1 MIGRPQSVAQVEASR
16 RTLSPISV
24 RLYPRRRVPILI
36 ILAAFLSRTIGF
48 GQSSDVTNS
57 AAVSVQ
63 EALSSFRVDGA
74 HSIAKPIQVVGILT
88 SEPADVGDGGLLA
101 FFQDAT
107 GGIFLVSNNGSL
119 HFRGYRRGDVLRVT
133 GNAQYHLGT
142 VEIQLSA
149 VQPLGT
155 RAVPPPRHI
164 TVAEAQAGRL
174 VGELV
179 SIDGDLSA
187 PPAPSV
193 LPPSRERPSNWRQP
207 MRLRDATG
215 TIFVYPPL
223 EAPVG
228 PDIWARCQGGARA
241 TITGVLGLRSDDA
254 SSKPTVRFYPRD
266 PADFAFAPVP
276 PYGKILTGFA
286 TLLLGG
292 GMFYFWLRRRN
303 AEQKAAHLLAL
314 SSELAKARDAAMQA
328 SRAKSEFLANMSHE
342 IRTPMNGVIGMAG
355 LLLDTRLDSE
365 QRDFVQTIHHSADA
379 LMTIINDILDF
390 SKIEAGKLDLE
401 VLDFQLDVSVE
412 DSVVLLAEQAQRRGL
427 ELVSWIDDNV
437 PLGVRGDP
445 GRLRQVLVNLLGNAV
460 KFSDHGEILLRV
472 SLEREDA
479 THAWIRI
486 EVKDQGIGIAPQ
498 TLKNLF
504 EPFTQAD
511 GSTTR
516 KYGGTGLG
524 LAICKA
530 LVLKMGGEIGADSA
544 PGEGATFWFTASF
557 EKQERFVRTVP
568 SSEGLVGLQVL
579 IVDDQPANRTIVQ
592 HYVRGWGMRPECASS
607 GAEALALINER
618 GGTDAFALALLD
630 MQMPGMDGIS
640 LAQRIKFD
648 ARLQMPLILL
658 TSLSELNIC
667 KGERQRLFA
676 DCLTKPIA
684 KLQLLNCLLS
694 ALARPGD
701 LAPPAAEG
709 PGPSNLSTRELTPER
724 PIRILLAEDNA
735 VNQKLALLQ
744 LRQLGFRADAV
755 ANGLEV
761 LEACQRVPY
770 DIVIMDCQMPVMDG
784 YEATRR
790 LRRQEQGPEHITVI
804 AMTASARREDRERCF
819 EAGMD
824 DYMSKP
830 VHKSDLAQVLDRWAG
845 TV

>member
-1 MIGRPQSVAQVEASR
+1 MISPPHSRGLAQPSKR
-16 RTLSPISV
+16 SLSPISV
-24 RLYPRRRVPILI
+24 QLYPRRLAPILI
-36 ILAAFLSRTIGF
+36 VLAAFFSRTSGF

-57 AAVSVQ
+57 AVVSIQ
-63 EALSSFRVDGA
+63 EALSSFRDESGLA
-74 HSIAKPIQVVGILT
+74 AAKPIQLVGVLT
-88 SEPADVGDGGLLA
+88 SEPADVGDGGVLA

-107 GGIFLVSNNGSL
+107 GGIVLVSSKGSL

-133 GNAQYHLGT
+133 GNAQYHLGMF
-142 VEIQLSA
+142 EIQLSA

-155 RAVPPPRHI
+155 RAIPPPRHI
-164 TVAEAQAGRL
+164 TVAEAQAGRYR
-174 VGELV
+174 GELV
-179 SIDGDLSA
+179 SIEGYVWAS
-187 PPAPSV
+187 PALPG
-193 LPPSRERPSNWRQP
+193 PPSPQGGLAARQ
-207 MRLRDATG
+207 MRLRDASG
-215 TIFVYPPL
+215 TILLYPPL
-223 EAPVG
+223 EAPLG

-241 TITGVLGLRSDDA
+241 TITGVLGFRSDDA
-254 SSKPTVRFYPRD
+254 SSKPTVPFYPRD

-276 PYGKILTGFA
+276 PYGKILVGLTA
-286 TLLLGG
+286 LALVAV
-292 GMFYFWLRRRN
+292 MFYFWLRRRN
-303 AEQKAAHLLAL
+303 ADQKAAHFLAL
-314 SSELAKARDAAMQA
+314 SNELAKARDAAMEA
-328 SRAKSEFLANMSHE
+328 SRVKSEFLANMSHE
-342 IRTPMNGVIGMAG
+342 IRTPMNGVIGMAS

-390 SKIEAGKLDLE
+390 SKIEAGKLDFE
-401 VLDFQLDVSVE
+401 ALDFQLDVSVE
-412 DSVVLLAEQAQRRGL
+412 DSVFLLAEQAQRRGL
-427 ELVSWIDDNV
+427 ELVSWIDENV

-472 SLEREDA
+472 SLQREDA

-486 EVKDQGIGIAPQ
+486 EVKDRGIGIAPE

-530 LVLKMGGEIGADSA
+530 LVHRMGGEIGVDST
-544 PGEGATFWFTASF
+544 PGEGAAFWFTAKF
-557 EKQERFVRTVP
+557 EKQERFVRIVP
-568 SSEGLVGLQVL
+568 SSERLLGLPVL
-579 IVDDQPANRTIVQ
+579 IVDDHPANTTIVQ
-592 HYVRGWGMRPECASS
+592 HYVRAWGMRPECVSS

-618 GGTDAFALALLD
+618 GGADAFALGLLD

-640 LAQRIKFD
+640 LARQIKFD

-658 TSLSELNIC
+658 TSLSEFNIC

-676 DCLTKPIA
+676 DCLTKPVA

-694 ALARPGD
+694 ALAQPVD

-709 PGPSNLSTRELTPER
+709 SEPDHVSTREVATER
-724 PIRILLAEDNA
+724 PIRVLLAEDNA

-744 LRQLGFRADAV
+744 LQKLGFRADAV

-790 LRRQEQGPEHITVI
+790 LRAQEQGQEHITVI
-804 AMTASARREDRERCF
+804 AMTASARPEDRERCF
-819 EAGMD
+819 QAGMD

-830 VHKSDLAQVLDRWAG
+830 VHMSDLAQVLDRWAG